1 MQDQDWKQFFPTFN
15 IRKRGVLFEEYRASI
30 ENIKASEQSFSFF
43 ANLAVVLVTA
53 SGSLLFAQSKD
64 GGSLALLIDNV
75 WLSLAILISM
85 FFFTCLTASYIGN
98 KIRSLL
104 FEERKVVVLR
114 VILGLD
120 YGSQQLVLPIDR
132 IEGATN
138 PFKIKFFPSLFCSFF
153 YPFWVFLLFF
163 AVTSLFLL
171 KTISVGI
178 SIHQENASLS
188 IVSENLYTIYI
199 ASIISIILF
208 FRKSLFD
215 SHENFKLIFS
225 EITSKSIFF
234 GLIDNIGNALY
245 RARLSRYESMRI
257 GINLEKFYPILTH
270 IEDRRF
276 FKHGGFDIRAIVRA
290 IQQYYLRKKRS
301 GASTITQQLA
311 RTLFIADYYKTY
323 RRKLVEILLA
333 TWLESILTKR
343 EIIDIYLSSVRFS
356 KGVHGVAKAASS
368 FFPDIAPKDLST
380 CHIFILIERIANIHD
395 TLKLERINALLTSAE
410 QISILNPLEVR
421 SIKNLYYNLVISQ
434 KLYCQEFEKIT
445 DWNLSEF

>member
-1 MQDQDWKQFFPTFN
+1 MQDQGWKQFFPTFT
-15 IRKRGVLFEEYRASI
+15 IKKRGILFEEYRASI
-30 ENIKASEQSFSFF
+30 ENIKASEQAFSFF
-43 ANLAVVLVTA
+43 TNLAVVLVTA
-53 SGSLLFAQSKD
+53 SGSLLFAQSQD
-64 GGSLALLIDNV
+64 GGSLALLIDNI

-120 YGSQQLVLPIDR
+120 YGSQQLVLPINR

-153 YPFWVFLLFF
+153 YPFWVFWIFF

-171 KTISVGI
+171 KTISIGI
-178 SIHQENASLS
+178 SIHQENAYLS
-188 IVSENLYTIYI
+188 IVSNNLYPIYFT
-199 ASIISIILF
+199 SIISIILV
-208 FRKSLFD
+208 FRHSLFD
-215 SHENFKLIFS
+215 SHENFKLIFAGL
-225 EITSKSIFF
+225 TSKTLFL

-245 RARLSRYESMRI
+245 RARLSRHESLRI
-257 GINLEKFYPILTH
+257 GINLEKFHNILTH

-276 FKHGGFDIRAIVRA
+276 FKHGGFDIRAIARA
-290 IQQYYLRKKRS
+290 IQQYYTRRKRS
-301 GASTITQQLA
+301 GASTITQQLS
-311 RTLFIADYYKTY
+311 RTLFIEDYSKTY

-333 TWLESILTKR
+333 IWLESILQKH
-343 EIIDIYLSSVRFS
+343 EIIDIYLSSVRYS
-356 KGVHGVAKAASS
+356 KGVHGAAGAASY

-380 CHIFILIERIANIHD
+380 CHIFILIERIANIHN
-395 TLKLERINALLTSAE
+395 TLKLERINALLASAE
-410 QISILNPLEVR
+410 QISILTPSEVR
-421 SIKNLYYNLVISQ
+421 SIKNLYYTLVISQ